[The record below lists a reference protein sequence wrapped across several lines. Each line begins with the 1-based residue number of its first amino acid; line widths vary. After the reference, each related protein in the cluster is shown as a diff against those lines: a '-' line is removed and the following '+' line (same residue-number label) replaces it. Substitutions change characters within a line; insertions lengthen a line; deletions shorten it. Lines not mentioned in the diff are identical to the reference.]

1 MSRNDLGPEWDNEE
15 LDWLNDLLEEKAA
28 VPDPA
33 PAEAPRPAEPEPAFV
48 REEPVPSD
56 FMDFEKEPAEE
67 IPTPRRSAPRQETP
81 RQEPPRRSATAE
93 RPAAPK
99 RARAQSVPP
108 AVSERQRAESTG
120 RPAYR
125 RRRRSNAPMMVLIV
139 VLALG
144 MVFSAWQLG
153 KIFLNYHKDRTAYS
167 DLIDSAVTAKPTAA
181 PAPTP
186 EAQTADAPA
195 PTPFVSEIPL
205 EVDWDM
211 LRSINSDVVG
221 WLYCPGTIINYPVV
235 QAADNEFYLNHGFD
249 RQSNTAG
256 ALFVDMDSALGVVQ
270 SNYIIYG
277 HNMKDNSMF
286 GTFKEYMDERYLAQN
301 PSMYYLTPNVCYR
314 VDLFGI
320 HIVEGTIDNYP
331 VFFGSLTEY
340 QGYIDRIS
348 SSFYWFKRELQT
360 TDYQLMTLSTC
371 TSAAG
376 YSDARLVLH
385 GVMVPIQ

>member
-1 MSRNDLGPEWDNEE
+1 MSRNDLGPQWGGDE
-15 LDWLNDLLEEKAA
+15 LDWLNDFLDEKAA
-28 VPDPA
+28 
-33 PAEAPRPAEPEPAFV
+33 APRPTAPEPAYS
-48 REEPVPSD
+48 REETPASSD
-56 FMDFEKEPAEE
+56 FIDFEKEPAEE
-67 IPTPRRSAPRQETP
+67 API
-81 RQEPPRRSATAE
+81 PPRTKAPAE
-93 RPAAPK
+93 RRAAPK
-99 RARAQSVPP
+99 RARTQAVPP
-108 AVSERQRAESTG
+108 AVAERRRAESAD
-120 RPAYR
+120 RPAYRR
-125 RRRRSNAPMMVLIV
+125 RRRRSNAPMIAVIV
-139 VLALG
+139 ILVLG
-144 MVFSAWQLG
+144 MAFSAWQLG
-153 KIFLNYHKDRTAYS
+153 KILLNYHRDRTAYS
-167 DLIDSAVTAKPTAA
+167 DLIDSAVTVKPTTA

-186 EAQTADAPA
+186 QTADEPA

-205 EVDWDM
+205 EIDWNM
-211 LRSINSDVVG
+211 LRSINPDIVG

-235 QAADNEFYLNHGFD
+235 QASNNDFYLNHGFD
-249 RQSNTAG
+249 RQSNTSG

-286 GTFKEYMDERYLAQN
+286 GTFKEYMDERYLSEN
-301 PSMYYLTPNVCYR
+301 PTMYYLTPNVCYR
-314 VDLFGI
+314 VDLFGL

-340 QGYIDRIS
+340 QSYIDRIS
-348 SSFYWFKRELQT
+348 SGFYWFKRELQS